1 MSPPSGASTD
11 PSLLRRARANEPG
24 AWERLLQWAGPLVL
38 YYCRRAALAEADR
51 EEVFQEVC
59 LAVVRGLGD
68 FRRTPTGGS
77 FRGWVLTIALNK
89 IRDHFRRRQRGPAE
103 VNLDLAALPA
113 PEPVRC
119 LQEDDGADDAQRL
132 LARRALELIRGEFA
146 ETSWHAFWRTAVDG
160 LNATQAA
167 AELGLTPQ
175 AVRQA
180 RSRVLRRLREEFG
193 ELL

>member
-11 PSLLRRARANEPG
+11 LRLLRRARANEPG
-24 AWERLLQWAGPLVL
+24 AWERLLQWVGPLVL
-38 YYCRRAALAEADR
+38 HYCRRAGLAEPDR
-51 EEVFQEVC
+51 EEVFLEVC

-68 FRRTPTGGS
+68 FRRTPAGGS

-103 VNLDLAALPA
+103 ADIDLAAVPA
-113 PEPVRC
+113 PEPVRR
-119 LQEDDGADDAQRL
+119 LQEDSAEDAQRI

-146 ETSWHAFWRTAVDG
+146 ETSWRAFWRTAVDG
-160 LNATQAA
+160 LSATAAA

-175 AVRQA
+175 AARQA
-180 RSRVLRRLREEFG
+180 KSRVLRRLREEFG